1 MVMCNVELGVVVH
14 TDDDTDYLPSL
25 FSLYKATS
33 GIKTKDYDQRYQ
45 GTA

>member
-1 MVMCNVELGVVVH
+1 MCNVKLGVVVH

-33 GIKTKDYDQRYQ
+33 GLKIKDYKQR
-45 GTA
+45 